1 MKTAMLLVA
10 TVLMLWQGIIW
21 LGDMPPFLLPSP
33 AAVLDALWINR
44 AEIARHAGFTLAE
57 VALGFTLGATLGAA
71 LAVAMGFSQKL
82 TGVLRP
88 ILTFSQ
94 TIPVFAL
101 APILTLWLGF
111 GMAPKIAMTVLIVFF
126 PVASAFLD
134 GLMRT
139 PQAALDLA
147 EVMGAGRVRIM
158 RHLRIPA
165 ALPGLA
171 TGLRLAAVYAPIG
184 AVIGEWV
191 GGARGLGALMIHA
204 NGRMKTDLV
213 FAALLVLSVLT
224 VIFAKAVAI
233 ALRRLL
239 GRYGV

>member
-1 MKTAMLLVA
+1 MKTILALIVTMLA
-10 TVLMLWQGIIW
+10 LWQGVIW
-21 LGDMPPFLLPSP
+21 LAQMPPFLLPSP
-33 AAVLDALWINR
+33 QAVAQALWLNR
-44 AEIARHAGFTLAE
+44 AEIASNAGYTLAE
-57 VALGFTLGATLGAA
+57 VVLGFTLGSALGAM
-71 LAVAMGFSQKL
+71 LAIAMGFSERL
-82 TGVLRP
+82 TKVLRP

-111 GMAPKIAMTVLIVFF
+111 GMAPKIAVTVLIVFF
-126 PVASAFLD
+126 PVCAAFLD

-147 EVMGAGRVRIM
+147 QVMGAGRIRIM

-165 ALPGLA
+165 ALPSLA

-204 NGRMKTDLV
+204 NGRMKSDLV
-213 FAALLVLSVLT
+213 FAALLVLSVIT
-224 VIFAKAVAI
+224 VIFARAVAL
-233 ALRRLL
+233 ALHRAW

>member
-1 MKTAMLLVA
+1 MRTVA
-10 TVLMLWQGIIW
+10 ALIITVLALWQGIIW
-21 LGDMPPFLLPSP
+21 LAQMPPFLLPSP
-33 AAVLDALWINR
+33 AAVADALWINR

-57 VALGFTLGATLGAA
+57 VVLGFALGAALGAA
-71 LAVAMGFSQKL
+71 LAVAMGFSQRL
-82 TGVLRP
+82 AGVLRP

-111 GMAPKIAMTVLIVFF
+111 GMAPKIAVTVLIVFF

-147 EVMGAGRVRIM
+147 QVMGASRLRIM

-165 ALPGLA
+165 ALPSLA

-213 FAALLVLSVLT
+213 FAALLVLSVMT
-224 VIFAKAVAI
+224 VIFAKAVAL
-233 ALRRLL
+233 ALHRLWR
-239 GRYGV
+239 RYGA